1 MKKKN
6 NLFWL
11 LSATLILWSGVVAS
25 AQDMSAYYTVE
36 EMPDLIQ
43 CLPAPPAMDS
53 PAFQYDKQRYKWGKQ
68 QRKNVARAEMAKRDA
83 IWTNEAL
90 MQELSVPFGMEI
102 SAEKTPAIWK
112 VVTRGLR
119 TINQLRVAPK
129 AYYQRIRPFVYYRE
143 PTLTGEDDA
152 LRGEGSY
159 PSGHTL
165 RATAA
170 ALLLAQVNPGAANAV
185 FARAWEAG
193 ESRVIAGCHW
203 QSDVD
208 VTRMGAAI
216 GYTALQNNPE
226 FLADMAQAREEFERL
241 SVGRDYFVSVTDVVP
256 DAILEIR
263 YFGTYN
269 FVGERIDGY
278 KAPTALLTKE
288 AAAALKAVSDDVM
301 AQGYRLKIYDAYR
314 PQCAV
319 DHFVRW
325 AANVSDTRMKPYFYP
340 NLDKSVLFEQEYIMA
355 KSGHTRGST
364 VDLTLFDMRTEKE
377 VDMGGTFDWFGRE
390 SHPDYKEGITPEQY
404 ANRMIL
410 REAMLRHGFKPLD
423 TEWWHFT
430 LIDEPFP
437 ARYFNFPVE

>member
-1 MKKKN
+1 MRTKMN
-6 NLFWL
+6 FWL
-11 LSATLILWSGVVAS
+11 LAAVLFLGCSTALWGQNAK
-25 AQDMSAYYTVE
+25 AYIPVE
-36 EMPDLIQ
+36 QLPDLIQ
-43 CLPAPPAMDS
+43 CLPAPPAKDS

-68 QRKNVARAEMAKRDA
+68 QRKNAARADMAKRDA
-83 IWTNEAL
+83 VWTDEAL
-90 MQELSVPFGMEI
+90 MAELSVPFGMEI
-102 SAEKTPAIWK
+102 SAQETPAIWN
-112 VVTRGLR
+112 VVVRGYR
-119 TINQLRVAPK
+119 TVNQMRVAPK
-129 AYYQRIRPFVYYRE
+129 AHYQRIRPFVYFKE

-159 PSGHTL
+159 PSGHTM

-170 ALLLAQVNPGAANAV
+170 ALILAQINPEAANAIY
-185 FARAWEAG
+185 ARAWEAG
-193 ESRVIAGCHW
+193 ESRVIAGAHW

-208 VTRMGAAI
+208 ATRVGAAF
-216 GYTALQNNPE
+216 GVSVLQTSPE
-226 FLADMAQAREEFERL
+226 FQADLAAAREEFQRL
-241 SVGRDYFVSVTDVVP
+241 SIGRDYFVSVTDVVP
-256 DAILEIR
+256 DVILEIR

-288 AAAALKAVSDDVM
+288 AAAALKAVSDDVK

-325 AANVSDTRMKPYFYP
+325 AASLPDTRMKPYFYP
-340 NLDKSVLFEQEYIMA
+340 DLDKSVLFDQEYIMA

-377 VDMGGTFDWFGRE
+377 VDMGGTFDWFGPE
-390 SHPDYKEGITPEQY
+390 SHPDYKEGLTPEQY

-410 REAMLRHGFKPLD
+410 REAMLRHGFKPLE

-430 LIDEPFP
+430 LSEEPFP
-437 ARYFNFPVE
+437 DRYFNFPVE

>member
-1 MKKKN
+1 MRTKMN
-6 NLFWL
+6 FWL
-11 LSATLILWSGVVAS
+11 LAAVLFLGCSTALWGQNAK
-25 AQDMSAYYTVE
+25 AYIPVE
-36 EMPDLIQ
+36 QLPDLIQ
-43 CLPAPPAMDS
+43 CLPAPPAKDS

-68 QRKNVARAEMAKRDA
+68 QRKNAARADMAKRDA
-83 IWTNEAL
+83 VWTDEAL
-90 MQELSVPFGMEI
+90 MAELSVPFGMEL
-102 SAEKTPAIWK
+102 SAQKTPAIWN
-112 VVTRGLR
+112 VVVRGYR
-119 TINQLRVAPK
+119 NVNEMRVAPK
-129 AYYQRIRPFVYYRE
+129 AFYHRIRPFEYFKE
-143 PTLTGEDDA
+143 PTLTGEDDF

-159 PSGHTL
+159 PSGHTM

-170 ALLLAQVNPGAANAV
+170 ALILAQINPEAANAIY
-185 FARAWEAG
+185 ARAWEAG
-193 ESRVIAGCHW
+193 ESRVIAGAHW

-208 VTRMGAAI
+208 ATRVGAAFGVSI
-216 GYTALQNNPE
+216 LQTCPE
-226 FLADMAQAREEFERL
+226 FQADLAAAREEFQRL

-256 DAILEIR
+256 DVILEIR

-288 AAAALKAVSDDVM
+288 AAAALKAVSDDVK

-340 NLDKSVLFEQEYIMA
+340 DLDKSVLFDQEYIMA

-377 VDMGGTFDWFGRE
+377 VDMGGTFDWFGPE
-390 SHPDYKEGITPEQY
+390 SHPDYKEGLTPEQY

-410 REAMLRHGFKPLD
+410 REAMLRHGFKPLE

-430 LIDEPFP
+430 LSEEPFP
-437 ARYFNFPVE
+437 DRYFNFPVE